1 MGDKSRG
8 RREQKRMTL
17 GLRGQKKIESEK
29 EVKKFVRR
37 GGFQSY
43 IISVLFNKNSTK
55 MSKGDIK
62 NEKLVN

>member
-17 GLRGQKKIESEK
+17 GLRDSKKIESGK

-37 GGFQSY
+37 GGFQCY
-43 IISVLFNKNSTK
+43 KNSTK
-55 MSKGDIK
+55 MNKGEMK